1 MNYFEISSF
10 NRIFILVVT
19 GIVAAACI
27 ILQRTL
33 SSVPFFPP
41 KGYQSNKIVNKKD
54 FLYLYSEDELPS
66 KAPVE
71 PLKGSRRGWAYA
83 TAAALVGL
91 LVMTSIQ
98 LASQVRNRLPFYE
111 EITEFSF
118 YSFLTLLWGLRFCAT
133 PYRHTIFLTVA
144 FLSIIP
150 TLIGAERDVWPK
162 LLFHPNPSQ
171 LIEMRDGGEVRVGLG
186 LALLVSIIL
195 TPRVWYPV
203 DPYDEKEV
211 ASPEQTASF
220 ASYILS
226 YSWIGDLVLKAF
238 YKDIHPE
245 DLPSI
250 PDYDRGKLWA
260 QKILK
265 DQKKSTL
272 RTLISLMRYDIC
284 FMTMTSFSIGASK
297 FISPFAM
304 RQLLAYLEQSQ
315 EHTVTPWVWVAL
327 LFVGPIVSACCFEFY
342 IFNSTRL
349 IVRVKAALTQSL
361 LLKTMKI
368 RFTSAASNRK
378 EDDSKGDTKK
388 ALTSPEHSKVGMI
401 NNLMSTDL
409 DQLTEARDFF
419 LLIGSAPIELVF
431 AVWFLYDL
439 LGWSSL
445 VGVALMLLSMAVPGI
460 TAKILARIQVKS
472 RKATDA
478 RIGMTTE
485 VLNSIRIIK
494 YSGLENAFMDRIRE
508 KRELELKYAI
518 RSRIWSLFFNC
529 ITALL
534 PVMNMLVTFAIYTHI
549 MKKPLSASLTF
560 TAISLFG
567 ILRGQFSWLAFVM
580 KALVNAGVS
589 FDRIDKFIHEEEE
602 LETIQSP
609 QNYSEGSPITASGVL
624 GYKNATLSWS
634 KPGSEDDN
642 HFRLSAMSIECTPGT
657 LTVVSGPVGSG
668 KTSFLLGLLGE
679 MRLLGGQICLPRD
692 QGVAYVSQT
701 PWLQNA
707 TIKDNILF
715 GSEYDEKRYKAVLE
729 ACALATDIEMF
740 AIGDLTEVGERG
752 VTLSGGQKARLAL
765 ARAVYSPAKIVLLD
779 DVLSALDVGTMKTV
793 VQKCIRGEVLRDRT
807 VVLVTHHVSLVAAAA
822 HQIVALNDG
831 SLVSAGP
838 PALFPDLLSSDKMEN
853 TDAAEAED
861 ISRMATESL
870 APSDD
875 LTAPALQNGTASKKG
890 KLVLEEERA
899 VGRVPKKLVMEYL
912 KQIGGPF
919 VLLLIGFCIAL
930 ELVSLSVSFYV
941 GLWSDAY
948 RHPEEVNINRW
959 IAGYA
964 AILCLNSLLTGITY
978 GLSYWGQWIA
988 ARSFHERLVKAI
1000 LFAPVRFF
1008 DTTPIGRII
1017 NRFSKDVR
1025 SVDESLG
1032 AYLQVTFVYVLEA
1045 SMVMIILS
1053 SLVPAFLVPTI
1064 LVCILGFV
1072 VGEMYVRAQMAVN
1085 RIVSVKES
1093 PLISHFNDTIQG
1105 VITIRAFSCQQRFL
1119 KENLKR
1125 IDNYTLPQQTLYN
1138 LNRWLGVR
1146 INGLTAIVGVSAGT
1160 IALTSTHLPAGIL
1173 GFSLVNALGFS
1184 STVLYTVRYF
1194 NNLEVELNSL
1204 ERVHEYIQIKQETP
1218 ATSENQPPASW
1229 PTDGDLKVRD
1239 LSVRY
1244 SEDGPDV
1251 LHRISFEIKPRE
1263 RIGVVGRTGAGKS
1276 SLALSLLRFT
1286 ERSEGSITI
1295 NGRDIEKVN
1304 LDSLRQRIT
1313 IIPQDP
1319 VLFSGTIRTNLDPF
1333 GDIDD
1338 SELQWAL
1345 EGCGLIGSDSG
1356 IDSGIGSESNSGTV
1370 TPVAQESGKGTKNI
1384 TLDTKITAGGDNLS
1398 QGQRQLL
1405 AFARALVR
1413 RSKLVIL
1420 DEATSSTDHKTDE
1433 RIQRTLKTSFPD
1445 STILCIAHRL
1455 RTVMSF
1461 DKILVLENKGNGG
1474 EVAEFDTPANLL
1486 QKEDGAL
1493 YALAKKSGEFDEL
1506 LSLATTA

>member
-1 MNYFEISSF
+1 
-10 NRIFILVVT
+10 RIFVLVVT
-19 GIVAAACI
+19 GIVAAGCI
-27 ILQRTL
+27 ILLRAL
-33 SSVPFFPP
+33 SSVPFFPT
-41 KGYQSNKIVNKKD
+41 KDHRSNKIVNKKD

-71 PLKGSRRGWAYA
+71 PLNSSRLGWAYA
-83 TAAALVGL
+83 TAAALIGL
-91 LVMTSIQ
+91 LVMTSMQ
-98 LASQVRNRLPFYE
+98 LASRVLNGLPFHE
-111 EITEFSF
+111 ETTELSL

-144 FLSIIP
+144 LSSIIP
-150 TLIGAERDVWPK
+150 TLIGAERDIWPK

-171 LIEMRDGGEVRVGLG
+171 LTEIRDGGEVRVCLG
-186 LALLVSIIL
+186 LTLLLSFIL

-203 DPYDEKEV
+203 DPYDEKAV

-226 YSWIGDLVLKAF
+226 YSWIGGLVLKALH
-238 YKDIHPE
+238 KDIHPE
-245 DLPSI
+245 DLPPI

-265 DQKKSTL
+265 NQKKSTL
-272 RTLISLMRYDIC
+272 RTLVSLMRYDLC
-284 FMTMTSFSIGASK
+284 FMIMASFSIGASK

-304 RQLLAYLEQSQ
+304 RQLLAYIERSQ
-315 EHTVTPWVWVAL
+315 EPTITPWVWVAL
-327 LFVGPIVSACCFEFY
+327 LFVGPIASASCFEFY
-342 IFNSTRL
+342 VFNSTRL

-368 RFTSAASNRK
+368 SFTSAVSNKK
-378 EDDSKGDTKK
+378 EDASTAVRDESKEGTKK
-388 ALTSPEHSKVGMI
+388 AFTSPEHSKVGMI

-409 DQLTEARDFF
+409 EQLTEARYFRVFNILDFF
-419 LLIGSAPIELVF
+419 LLIGSAPIELIF

-460 TAKILARIQVKS
+460 TAKILARIQIKS

-478 RIGMTTE
+478 RIGVTTE
-485 VLNSIRIIK
+485 ALNSIRIIK
-494 YSGLENAFMDRIRE
+494 FFGLENAFLGRIRE
-508 KRELELKYAI
+508 KRELELRYAI
-518 RSRIWSLFFNC
+518 HSRIWSLFFHC
-529 ITALL
+529 LTSLL
-534 PVMNMLVTFAIYTHI
+534 PVMNMLVTFAIYTNI
-549 MKKPLSASLTF
+549 MKKPLSASVTF

-567 ILRGQFSWLAFVM
+567 WLGFVT
-580 KALVNAGVS
+580 KALLYAGVS
-589 FDRIDKFIHEEEE
+589 FQRIDKFLHEEEE
-602 LETIQSP
+602 IESIHSP
-609 QNYSEGSPITASGVL
+609 QGYSEGSSTATSGML
-624 GYKNATLSWS
+624 GYKNATLLWS

-642 HFRLSAMSIECTPGT
+642 HFRLSALNVECAPGG
-657 LTVVSGPVGSG
+657 LTIVSGPVGSG
-668 KTSFLLGLLGE
+668 KSSFLLGLLGE
-679 MRLLGGQICLPRD
+679 MRLLEGQICLPRD

-707 TIKDNILF
+707 TIRDNILF
-715 GSEYDEKRYKAVLE
+715 GSEYDEKRYKAVLQ
-729 ACALATDIEMF
+729 ACALAADIEMF
-740 AIGDLTEVGERG
+740 AMNDLTEVGERG

-765 ARAVYSPAKIVLLD
+765 ARAVYSPTKIVLLD
-779 DVLSALDVGTMKTV
+779 DVLSALDAGTIKTV
-793 VQKCIRGEVLRDRT
+793 VQKCITGEVLRDRT
-807 VVLVTHHVSLVAAAA
+807 VVLVTHHVSLVAASA
-822 HQIVALNDG
+822 HQIVVLNDG

-838 PALFPDLLSSDKMEN
+838 PALFPDLLSSDKTEN
-853 TDAAEAED
+853 IEVAEAEV
-861 ISRMATESL
+861 ITRMAAESL
-870 APSDD
+870 ALNGVSHD
-875 LTAPALQNGTASKKG
+875 LTVPTMQDKTSSRKG

-912 KQIGGPF
+912 QQMGGPF
-919 VLLLIGFCIAL
+919 MLLLLIASCIAM
-930 ELVSLSVSFYV
+930 ELVSLSISFFV

-948 RHPEEVNINRW
+948 RHPEEVNVNRW
-959 IAGYA
+959 LAGYA
-964 AILCLNSLLTGITY
+964 AIICLNSLVTGFTFGI
-978 GLSYWGQWIA
+978 SYWAQWIA
-988 ARSFHERLVKAI
+988 ARIFHEKLVKAI

-1017 NRFSKDVR
+1017 NRFSKDVK
-1025 SVDESLG
+1025 SIDESLG
-1032 AYLQVTFVYVLEA
+1032 SYLQITFVCVLEV
-1045 SMVMIILS
+1045 SMLMIILS
-1053 SLVPAFLVPTI
+1053 GLVPVFLIPTI
-1064 LVCILGFV
+1064 LVCILGFA
-1072 VGEMYVRAQMAVN
+1072 VGEMYVRAQMAVK

-1119 KENLKR
+1119 NENLKR
-1125 IDNYTLPQQTLYN
+1125 IDDYTLPQQTLYN

-1146 INGLTAIVGVSAGT
+1146 INGLTAIVGVSAGA
-1160 IALTSTHLPAGIL
+1160 IALTSTHLPAGLL

-1184 STVLYTVRYF
+1184 GTILYTVRYF
-1194 NNLEVELNSL
+1194 NNVEVELNSL
-1204 ERVHEYIQIKQETP
+1204 ERVNEYLQLKQETP
-1218 ATSENQPPASW
+1218 ATTENQPPASW
-1229 PTDGDLKVRD
+1229 PTEGDLKVRD
-1239 LSVRY
+1239 LS
-1244 SEDGPDV
+1244 
-1251 LHRISFEIKPRE
+1251 PRE
-1263 RIGVVGRTGAGKS
+1263 RVGVVGRTGAGKS

-1286 ERSEGSITI
+1286 ERSGGSITI

-1319 VLFSGTIRTNLDPF
+1319 VLFSGTIRSNLDPF

-1345 EGCGLIGSDSG
+1345 EGSGLIGT
-1356 IDSGIGSESNSGTV
+1356 NSGTDR
-1370 TPVAQESGKGTKNI
+1370 SGTKKL
-1384 TLDTKITAGGDNLS
+1384 TLDTRVTSGGDNLS

-1420 DEATSSTDHKTDE
+1420 DEATSSTDHKMDE

-1445 STILCIAHRL
+1445 SSILCIAHRL
-1455 RTVMSF
+1455 RTVMTF

-1474 EVAEFDTPANLL
+1474 EIVEYDTPANLL
-1486 QKEDGAL
+1486 QKEGGAL
-1493 YALAKKSGEFDEL
+1493 YTLAKRSGEFNEL
-1506 LSLATTA
+1506 LSLATTV